1 MLPADTP
8 AKSNSSSNGNSPSVP
23 SAPATT
29 SLHTFGSLSA
39 AEAYDLEHNDW
50 STTSLSVV
58 VVGASGDLAKKKIFP
73 ALFALFYEG
82 LLPPVGGMCTPPR
95 GQGLPGGSV
104 TRAGGIH
111 NSLIDTFAT
120 G

>member
-1 MLPADTP
+1 MFFADAP
-8 AKSNSSSNGNSPSVP
+8 SKNNSSSNGNSPSVP

-82 LLPPVGGMCTPPR
+82 LLPPVGALRTPPQ
-95 GQGLPGGSV
+95 GQGPPGSSV
-104 TRAGGIH
+104 KRAGELHAI
-111 NSLIDTFAT
+111 LIDTLAT
-120 G
+120 D